1 MKYGMAGNHKLVT
14 LELLVVYVMSRKL
27 VLALE
32 RCLIDL
38 QKWCYWG
45 MRQARRV
52 TSFFILPLRGYM

>member
-14 LELLVVYVMSRKL
+14 IELLVVYVMSRKL

-38 QKWCYWG
+38 QKLCYWG
-45 MRQARRV
+45 MRQA
-52 TSFFILPLRGYM
+52 